1 MSLIPCPDCQTRVS
15 TRALACPKC
24 GCPIANEIRPA
35 IAPEI
40 KRPALPEDLM
50 VHGTDFRW
58 SGLPDRIS
66 GKATTETTI
75 PAWAGNDYVSVTRL
89 KTGLTLYARK
99 QEIINVHYS
108 QIAAVTFLE
117 ATKQKEKKKSVL
129 GRALIGGVLLGP
141 LGAVV
146 GGISGTGSD
155 VQSFD
160 GISITI
166 WSLAQSQYMNLV
178 VDSKSSHVKP
188 FVDSICEF
196 IKPYQNLHFETAV

>member
-1 MSLIPCPDCQTRVS
+1 MSLIPCPDCQTQVS
-15 TRALACPKC
+15 TRAVACPKC
-24 GCPIANEIRPA
+24 GCPIANATRPA
-35 IAPEI
+35 VAPEI
-40 KRPALPEDLM
+40 KRPNLPEDLF
-50 VHGTDFRW
+50 VHGNDFRW

-66 GKATTETTI
+66 GKATIETTI

-89 KTGLTLYARK
+89 KTGISLYADK
-99 QEIINVHYS
+99 QDSINLHYS

-155 VQSFD
+155 IRSFD
-160 GISITI
+160 GMSITF
-166 WSLAQSQYMNLV
+166 WSLAQNQYMNLV
-178 VDSKSSHVKP
+178 IDSKSRDVKR

-196 IKPYQNLHFETAV
+196 TQPYQTLHFETAV